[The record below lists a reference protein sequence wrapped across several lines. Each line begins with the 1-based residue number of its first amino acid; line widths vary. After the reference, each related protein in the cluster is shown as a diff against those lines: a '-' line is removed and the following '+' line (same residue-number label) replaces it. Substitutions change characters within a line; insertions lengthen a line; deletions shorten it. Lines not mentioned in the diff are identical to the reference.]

1 MARQA
6 INNEYISYPK
16 TLSKEELTD
25 LFLRFQSGDLA
36 AKDKIIIHN
45 IGLVKSIV
53 KEKFSKYMIDSDDL
67 ISIGTIGLIKAINSF
82 DIKREVAFS
91 TYAYKIIYN
100 EIQKELQKNK
110 NSISAISISNPLLN
124 NSDNKEY
131 TLENTL
137 YSNINL
143 EYDYTEQELHK
154 AINNFIENLNKS
166 EKDILKLY
174 FGFYSVGP
182 ITQEQIATKYKTTK
196 ANISLIISD
205 LLNRLKYNLEQ
216 QNLKEKEKVTKVGK
230 YHNGKARNIYEY
242 FYEHSKKDTDY
253 VLSQL
258 NDYEKKYINLKFN
271 MSFNQIAEV
280 LNIPSKEVLS
290 LNAEVIAK
298 MKRLFNLLKTE
309 QNKKLDKRT
318 NMEKNLYQLFPY
330 YKKEEIKCVIN
341 SLSQMEQKLLQ
352 LKFGENYNSAYSY
365 FKSKY
370 TKFNEAI
377 DLLLNKIKTLLE
389 IKFPFAV
396 NSNVKPN
403 EDNNKTLY
411 DIFFEYSQEEIK
423 SVISHFSERDKLI
436 LKIKYGKSY
445 NESYSSAN
453 LTFEQL
459 ERLITFIKP
468 KLAIELKQKRLN
480 KIATIEPLYNDKDNE
495 QIPSNMDLSE
505 LMPFILSKT
514 LINLT
519 SRQQTI
525 LKFKFKMIDGEYH
538 TEQEISEYLHLDLS
552 EVTRNVK
559 TSLLIIKEILDKQF
573 DLAIEKSVI
582 DLKRTIKK

>member
-36 AKDKIIIHN
+36 VKDKIIIHN

-137 YSNINL
+137 YSDINL

-216 QNLKEKEKVTKVGK
+216 QDLKEKEKVTKVGK

-242 FYEHSKKDTDY
+242 FYEHSKKDADY

-423 SVISHFSERDKLI
+423 SVILHFSERDKLI
-436 LKIKYGKSY
+436 LKIKYGKNY

-480 KIATIEPLYNDKDNE
+480 KIVTIEPLYNDKDNE

>member
-36 AKDKIIIHN
+36 VKDKIIIHN

-174 FGFYSVGP
+174 FGFYSDGP

-480 KIATIEPLYNDKDNE
+480 KIVTIEPLYNDKDNE

>member
-280 LNIPSKEVLS
+280 LNISSKEVLS

-341 SLSQMEQKLLQ
+341 SLSQIEQKLLQ

-480 KIATIEPLYNDKDNE
+480 KIVTIEPLYNDKDNE

>member
-1 MARQA
+1 MARQT

-36 AKDKIIIHN
+36 VKDKIIIHN

-480 KIATIEPLYNDKDNE
+480 KIVTIEPLYNDKDNE

>member
-330 YKKEEIKCVIN
+330 YKKEEMKCVIN

-480 KIATIEPLYNDKDNE
+480 KIVTIEPLYNDKDNE
-495 QIPSNMDLSE
+495 QIPSNMNLSE

>member
-280 LNIPSKEVLS
+280 LNISSKEVLS

-480 KIATIEPLYNDKDNE
+480 KIVTIEPLYNDKDNE

>member
-137 YSNINL
+137 YSDINL

-330 YKKEEIKCVIN
+330 YKKEEMKCVIN

-480 KIATIEPLYNDKDNE
+480 KIVTIEPLYNDKDNE

>member
-137 YSNINL
+137 YSDINL

-290 LNAEVIAK
+290 LNGEVIAK

-423 SVISHFSERDKLI
+423 SVILHFSERDKLI

-480 KIATIEPLYNDKDNE
+480 KIVTIEPLYNDKDNE

>member
-6 INNEYISYPK
+6 INDEYISYPK

-280 LNIPSKEVLS
+280 LNISSKEVLS

-480 KIATIEPLYNDKDNE
+480 KIVTIEPLYNDKDNE

>member
-330 YKKEEIKCVIN
+330 YKKEEMKCVIN

-480 KIATIEPLYNDKDNE
+480 KIVTIEPLYNDKDNE

>member
-242 FYEHSKKDTDY
+242 FYEHSKKDTEY

-280 LNIPSKEVLS
+280 LNISSKEVLS

-468 KLAIELKQKRLN
+468 KLAIELNQKRLN
-480 KIATIEPLYNDKDNE
+480 KIVTIEPLYNDKDNE

>member
-36 AKDKIIIHN
+36 VKDKIIIHN

-370 TKFNEAI
+370 SKFNEAI

-480 KIATIEPLYNDKDNE
+480 KIVTIEPLYNDKDNE

>member
-330 YKKEEIKCVIN
+330 YKKEEIRCVIN

-480 KIATIEPLYNDKDNE
+480 KIVTIEPLYNDKDNE

>member
-1 MARQA
+1 MARQT

-25 LFLRFQSGDLA
+25 LFLRLQSGDLA

-137 YSNINL
+137 YSDINL

-480 KIATIEPLYNDKDNE
+480 KIATIELLYNDKDNE

-559 TSLLIIKEILDKQF
+559 TSLLIIKEILDKQL

>member
-1 MARQA
+1 MARQT

-137 YSNINL
+137 YSDINL

-166 EKDILKLY
+166 EKDIFKLY

-480 KIATIEPLYNDKDNE
+480 KIVTIEPLYNDKDNE

>member
-1 MARQA
+1 MARQT

-25 LFLRFQSGDLA
+25 LFLRLQSGDLA

-423 SVISHFSERDKLI
+423 SIISHFSERDKLI
-436 LKIKYGKSY
+436 LKIKYGKSH

-480 KIATIEPLYNDKDNE
+480 KIVTIEPLYNDKDNE

>member
-6 INNEYISYPK
+6 INDEYISYPK

-67 ISIGTIGLIKAINSF
+67 ISIGTIGLIKAVNSF

-280 LNIPSKEVLS
+280 LNISSKEVLS

-480 KIATIEPLYNDKDNE
+480 KIVTIEPLYNDKDNE

>member
-137 YSNINL
+137 YSDINL

-309 QNKKLDKRT
+309 QSKKLDKRT

-423 SVISHFSERDKLI
+423 SVILHFSERDKLI

-480 KIATIEPLYNDKDNE
+480 KIVTIEPLYNDKDNE